1 MKIETRTLENEI
13 ARSAM
18 SYKAIATLA
27 GITEKTLQAAR
38 NGDEIRTTTA
48 GRIAAA
54 LGVDV
59 EKLTKE
65 QRTND

>member
-1 MKIETRTLENEI
+1 
-13 ARSAM
+13 M

-27 GITEKTLQAAR
+27 GITVKTLQAAR
-38 NGDEIRTTTA
+38 NGEEIRTATA

-65 QRTND
+65 QQNND

>member
-18 SYKAIATLA
+18 NYKDIATLA
-27 GITEKTLQAAR
+27 GITVKTLQAAR
-38 NGDEIRTTTA
+38 NGEEIRTATA

-65 QRTND
+65 QQNND